1 MGYTHYWER
10 KLPEIPQDL
19 WNLAIKRI
27 RPIVEKHSS
36 LLSDVVLSE
45 QSLFF
50 NGCHETFHIPRVATP
65 ANDATRDLGNMWAFC
80 KTAGKAYDPVVV
92 ACLVILATTLK
103 GEPVGFTWSSDGTWP
118 SEHAVGLEVSG
129 IPRKE
134 AVGPTK

>member
-1 MGYTHYWER
+1 MGYTHYWNR
-10 KLPEIPQDL
+10 DQKTIPQAL
-19 WNLAIKRI
+19 WNKALEKI
-27 RPIVEKHSS
+27 RPIVAKHAG
-36 LLSDVVLSE
+36 LLSDVEVSD
-45 QSLFF
+45 SAIFF
-50 NGCHETFHIPRVATP
+50 NGCYETFHIPRVATP

-103 GEPVGFTWSSDGTWP
+103 GQPVGFTWSSDGTWP
-118 SEHAVGLEVSG
+118 QEHAVGLEVSG